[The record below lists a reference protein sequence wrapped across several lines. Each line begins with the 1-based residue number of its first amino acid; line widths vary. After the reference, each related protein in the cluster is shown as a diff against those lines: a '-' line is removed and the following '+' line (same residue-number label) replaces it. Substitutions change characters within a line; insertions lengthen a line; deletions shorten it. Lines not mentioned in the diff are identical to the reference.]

1 MKGAQAQ
8 TARVA
13 ASPDVQVATGIT
25 RRHSKQCGSRLGEQC
40 ACKPTFQAQAWSAR
54 DKKPVRKTFKTL
66 AAARVWRQEAAVAL
80 RRREMNA
87 PSDETLQVAAASWV
101 EAARS
106 GIVRTRSGQPY
117 KPSAL
122 RSYEAALRL
131 TLIPAFGNRRL
142 SAITRNQIQDLIDDM
157 ARRGLAPSTI
167 HNAVLPLRAIYRR
180 AQEREEISVNPTAKL
195 ALPRDRRSRDRV
207 AEPRELEALL
217 AALQPSYRVLWSAA
231 VYAGLR
237 RGELQA
243 LRWNAID
250 LKAGV
255 LRVEHSWDRVA
266 GLVSP
271 KSRSGERSVPIP
283 GALAHELREYRL
295 RQGTGGEGFVFSHTG
310 ERPFDPSN
318 ALRAARRSWDAAG
331 LGSLGF
337 HEARHTY
344 ASLMIAAGVNAKAL
358 STYMG
363 HSSITVTLDR
373 YGHLMPGNEREAAA
387 LLDSYLERDRL
398 KQGLRAVR

>member
-1 MKGAQAQ
+1 MKDAQAQ
-8 TARVA
+8 TDRVA

-25 RRHSKQCGSRLGEQC
+25 RRHSRGCNSRLAQRC
-40 ACKPTFQAQAWSAR
+40 SCKPTYQAQAWSAH

-66 AAARVWRQEAAVAL
+66 AAARTWRQDAIVAL

-87 PSDETLQVAAASWV
+87 PSDAVLADAACSWV

-106 GIVRTRSGQPY
+106 GMIRTRSGQPY

-131 TLIPAFGNRRL
+131 TLLPAFGNRRL
-142 SAITRNQIQDLIDDM
+142 SAITRNQIQDLIDGM
-157 ARRGLAPSTI
+157 AQRGLAPSTI

-180 AQEREEISVNPTAKL
+180 AQDREEIAVNPTAKL
-195 ALPRDRRSRDRV
+195 ALPRDRRRRERI
-207 AEPRELEALL
+207 AEPREIEALL
-217 AALQPSYRVLWSAA
+217 AVLQPYHRVLWSAA

-243 LRWNAID
+243 LHWKAID
-250 LKAGV
+250 LEAGIV
-255 LRVEHSWDRVA
+255 RVEHSWDRVA

-283 GALAHELREYRL
+283 GVLAHELREFRL
-295 RQGTGGEGFVFSHTG
+295 RQGTGGEGFVFSHAG

-318 ALRAARRSWDAAG
+318 ALRSARRSWAAAG

-387 LLDSYLERDRL
+387 LLDGYLERDRL
-398 KQGLRAVR
+398 KHGLRSVP

>member
-1 MKGAQAQ
+1 MEDVLRQV
-8 TARVA
+8 ARGT

-25 RRHSKQCGSRLGEQC
+25 HRHSKQCGARIGRRCS
-40 ACKPTFQAQAWSAR
+40 CKPSYQAQAWSAH
-54 DKKPVRKTFKTL
+54 DNKPVRKTFKSL
-66 AAARVWRQEAAVAL
+66 GAARAWRQEAAVAL

-87 PSDETLQVAAASWV
+87 PSDVILVDAAASWV

-131 TLIPAFGNRRL
+131 TLIPAFGSRRL
-142 SAITRNQIQDLIDDM
+142 SAITRNEIQDLIDDM

-180 AQEREEISVNPTAKL
+180 AQEREEISVNPTANL
-195 ALPRDRRSRDRV
+195 ALPRDRRSRDRI
-207 AEPRELEALL
+207 AEPREIEALL
-217 AALQPSYRVLWSAA
+217 VVLAPHHRVLWSAA

-243 LRWNAID
+243 LRWEAID
-250 LKAGV
+250 LEAGV

-266 GLVSP
+266 GIVSP

-283 GALAHELREYRL
+283 GALAHELREFRL

-318 ALRAARRSWDAAG
+318 ALRAARRSWASAG
-331 LGSLGF
+331 LGSVGF

-398 KQGLRAVR
+398 KHGLRSAQ

>member
-1 MKGAQAQ
+1 MNDAPVHS
-8 TARVA
+8 ARAA
-13 ASPDVQVATGIT
+13 ASPDIQVDTGIT
-25 RRHSKQCGSRLGEQC
+25 RRHAKKCGSRFAERC
-40 ACKPTFQAQAWSAR
+40 SCKPTFQAQAWSAH
-54 DKKPVRKTFKTL
+54 DNKPVRKTFKTL
-66 AAARVWRQEAAVAL
+66 AAARVWRQEASVAL

-87 PSDETLQVAAASWV
+87 PSDIVLSEAAASWV

-106 GIVRTRSGQPY
+106 GIVRTRSGHPY

-131 TLIPAFGNRRL
+131 TLIPAFGSRRL
-142 SAITRNQIQDLIDDM
+142 SAITRNQIQGLIDDM
-157 ARRGLAPSTI
+157 SRKGFAPSTI

-180 AQEREEISVNPTAKL
+180 AVDREEISVNPTAKL

-207 AEPRELEALL
+207 AEPREIEALL
-217 AALQPSYRVLWSAA
+217 AVLAPHHRVLWSTA

-243 LRWNAID
+243 LRWEAID
-250 LKAGV
+250 LEAGV
-255 LRVEHSWDRVA
+255 LRVEHSWDRVV

-283 GALAHELREYRL
+283 GALAHELREFRL
-295 RQGTGGEGFVFSHTG
+295 RQGTGGEGFVFSQTG
-310 ERPFDPSN
+310 EHPFDPSN
-318 ALRAARRSWDAAG
+318 ALRAARRSWAAAG
-331 LGSLGF
+331 LGSLAF
-337 HEARHTY
+337 HAARHTY

-358 STYMG
+358 SVYMG
-363 HSSITVTLDR
+363 HSSIVVTIDR

-387 LLDSYLERDRL
+387 LLDGYLERDRL
-398 KQGLRAVR
+398 KHGLQSVQ